1 MSKRQIALV
10 VSGAVVVAGAAYLWF
25 RARPKK
31 VQEPAEAKAAA
42 GAKAAAEPNKFQER
56 KRVQEPSRVAEL
68 ETVEELKLKADSGD
82 AAALFRLALL
92 HLNEDQTAGIDHDAP
107 RGLQLLHKAA
117 ENGSVEA
124 MM

>member
-1 MSKRQIALV
+1 MAS
-10 VSGAVVVAGAAYLWF
+10 AAYLWF
-25 RARPKK
+25 RACPKK

-42 GAKAAAEPNKFQER
+42 KPKKFQER
-56 KRVQEPSRVAEL
+56 KRVQEPERVAEL
-68 ETVEELKLKADSGD
+68 ENVEELKLKADSGD
-82 AAALFRLALL
+82 AGALFRLALL
-92 HLNEDQTAGIDHDAP
+92 YLNEDKTAGIDLDAP